1 MSEKIK
7 KQMTPEARQRML
19 DNLAK
24 GRAAKAAKL
33 KKLKQEREQNAEQ
46 NTIIT
51 NDKSP
56 EEKREIDETTLG
68 KNTGPLDQ
76 PVDHKLTCPGCR
88 KVFKHSSSKSKHV
101 KKCKFIATN
110 NVVHPS
116 PAAVEPNPQET
127 SPAAVEPNAPAV
139 ETNPQAHIEPE
150 YEMETIPRR
159 RKKKP
164 QKVTIIESESS
175 SSEEELVITKKRRG
189 KKLRHS
195 PAPSPA
201 PAPAP
206 TLNPEQMRLREE
218 HQKIL
223 MLSRQMQHG
232 GQHC

>member
-1 MSEKIK
+1 MRVI
-7 KQMTPEARQRML
+7 
-19 DNLAK
+19 
-24 GRAAKAAKL
+24 
-33 KKLKQEREQNAEQ
+33 
-46 NTIIT
+46 
-51 NDKSP
+51 
-56 EEKREIDETTLG
+56 
-68 KNTGPLDQ
+68 
-76 PVDHKLTCPGCR
+76 GC
-88 KVFKHSSSKSKHV
+88 
-101 KKCKFIATN
+101 
-110 NVVHPS
+110 
-116 PAAVEPNPQET
+116 
-127 SPAAVEPNAPAV
+127 AVEPNAPAV
-139 ETNPQAHIEPE
+139 EPNPQAHIEPE

-232 GQHC
+232 GLYC

>member
-33 KKLKQEREQNAEQ
+33 KKLKEEREQNAEQ

-68 KNTGPLDQ
+68 KNTAPLDQ

-127 SPAAVEPNAPAV
+127 SLRRS
-139 ETNPQAHIEPE
+139 AHIEPE

-195 PAPSPA
+195 PAPSPV

-206 TLNPEQMRLREE
+206 TLNPEQMRLQEE

-232 GQHC
+232 GLHC